1 MNWSSTTTSFRV
13 KVFVIF
19 LLICIAISSFV
30 YTQYL
35 IVKITNNERSS
46 IELWAKAL
54 EYTSTEQN
62 VAVRNQITKIVQ
74 EIQSNPL
81 LSYDQKVRWISTLDR
96 ASSELSN
103 AGVHFVANE
112 LIINNR
118 FEIPSIVVDDNMNI
132 IQNVNIEEHRLGPDL
147 ITTYAAINN
156 PIRIALADDEVQYI
170 YYGYSALVRTLQF
183 FPYIQFG
190 LLTLFL
196 GLGYASLSGIKRN
209 EQSRLW
215 VGMARESAHQLGTPI
230 SSLMGWIALLK
241 DALKEEHNLN
251 IVHELEKDV
260 ERLVGVAERFNKI
273 GSEPELKLM
282 RVGPVLAEVTSYMKR
297 RIPSLGGNVQLIS
310 EIEMESKV
318 KLNAELFKWAI
329 ENLLKNAIDAIGMD
343 DKQHYVKI
351 TSKLSSKGLII
362 DVEDNGRG
370 IDKRNF
376 KEVFSPGFSTKKRGW
391 GLGLS
396 LAKRIVD
403 EYHNGDIFVYK
414 SEAGKGTV
422 FRIVLPAEISE
433 AEKLTDMIQV

>member
-1 MNWSSTTTSFRV
+1 MNWRSTTTSFRV

-46 IELWAKAL
+46 IELWARAL

-62 VAVRNQITKIVQ
+62 VAIRNQITNIIQ
-74 EIQSNPL
+74 EIQTHPL
-81 LSYDQKVRWISTLDR
+81 LSYDQKMRWSSVLDR
-96 ASSELSN
+96 SASELSN

-132 IQNVNIEEHRLGPDL
+132 IQNVNIQEHRLGPDL
-147 ITTYAAINN
+147 IASYSAMNN
-156 PIRIALADDEVQYI
+156 PIRIALADNEVQYI
-170 YYGYSALVRTLQF
+170 YYGYSALVRTLKF

-215 VGMARESAHQLGTPI
+215 IGMARESAHQLGTPI

-241 DALKEEHNLN
+241 DSLKEEQNLN
-251 IVHELEKDV
+251 IIHELEKDV
-260 ERLVGVAERFNKI
+260 ERLVSVAERFNKI
-273 GSEPELKLM
+273 GSEPELKLT

-310 EIEMESKV
+310 DIEMDAKV
-318 KLNAELFKWAI
+318 RLNVELFKWAI

-343 DKQHYVKI
+343 ENQHYVRI
-351 TSKLSSKGLII
+351 TSTLTPKGLII

-376 KEVFSPGFSTKKRGW
+376 REVFSPGFSTKKRGW

-414 SEAGKGTV
+414 SEPGKGTT
-422 FRIVLPAEISE
+422 FRIVLPTQDDNISE
-433 AEKLTDMIQV
+433 LPEA

>member
-62 VAVRNQITKIVQ
+62 VAVRNQITKILH
-74 EIQSNPL
+74 EIQNNPL

-118 FEIPSIVVDDNMNI
+118 FEIPSIVVDNNMNI

-147 ITTYAAINN
+147 IATYSAINN
-156 PIRIALADDEVQYI
+156 PIRIALADNEVQYI

-241 DALKEEHNLN
+241 DALKEEQNLY

-260 ERLVGVAERFNKI
+260 ERLVSVAERFNKI

-310 EIEMESKV
+310 EIEMEAKV
-318 KLNAELFKWAI
+318 KLNVELFKWAI

-343 DKQHYVKI
+343 DKKHYVKI
-351 TSKLSSKGLII
+351 TSKLTSKGLII

-396 LAKRIVD
+396 LAKRIID

-414 SEAGKGTV
+414 SDAGKGTV

-433 AEKLTDMIQV
+433 TDTLTDLIQV